1 MNRGGALSQVN
12 KRGIRQKPR
21 DLKYTLK
28 RLWDYLYKFK
38 FLLFIALALTILSNV
53 FALIGP
59 KLLGYAIDSMD
70 DKFLLNGK
78 LVEGVNLNEVI
89 YYCILMAFFYLFS
102 SIFSFILSR
111 LMIYISKRIV
121 FKMRED
127 AFNTLMKLPVSYYDT
142 NLLGDIISKMSYDI
156 DTINTSLSSDIIS
169 ICTSIITV
177 SGSFMMMLTISP
189 ILVLIFVFTIPVSLL
204 FSRFMLKRTK
214 DLFRARS
221 RSLGELNGFVEEMIT
236 GTKTIKAYSKEDK
249 ILEVFDEY
257 NNSAVD
263 KAYKAEYYGFIT
275 GPGVN
280 FINNFSLSMVCVFGA
295 ILNIN
300 KGITLG
306 NLASFVSYSRKFS
319 GPINEVA
326 NIFVDL
332 QTALAASERVFA
344 LIDAPR
350 ELEDS
355 EDAIDLES
363 KGSIN
368 FENVIF
374 SYTQEKTIIKDLS
387 FDVKPG
393 QVIAIVGPTG
403 AGKTTIVNLL
413 MRFYDINSG
422 SIYMDGV
429 DIRNIKRD
437 SLRKNYAMVLQDT
450 WLFEASVFENLS
462 YGAENVSLDDVMN
475 ACKEAHIHNFIM
487 RLPNAYDTIL
497 TEGGTN
503 ISKGQKQL
511 LTIARAMLLDSKIL
525 ILDEA
530 TSNIDTRTESKIN
543 NAVRKLMKD
552 KTCFIIAH
560 RLSTI
565 KNADLILV
573 VKDGNI
579 IEKGNHYDLL
589 KLGGF
594 YSELYNSQFK

>member
-102 SIFSFILSR
+102 SIFSFVLSR

-127 AFNTLMKLPVSYYDT
+127 AFDTLMKLPVSYYDT

-257 NNSAVD
+257 NISAVD

-393 QVIAIVGPTG
+393 HVIAIVGPTG

-511 LTIARAMLLDSKIL
+511 LTIARAMLLESKIL

>member
-78 LVEGVNLNEVI
+78 LVEGVNLKEVI

-280 FINNFSLSMVCVFGA
+280 FINNLSLSMVCVFGA

-363 KGSIN
+363 NGSIN

-422 SIYMDGV
+422 YIYMDGV

-511 LTIARAMLLDSKIL
+511 LTIARAMLLESKIL

>member
-374 SYTQEKTIIKDLS
+374 SYTPEKTIIKDLS

>member
-127 AFNTLMKLPVSYYDT
+127 AFDTLMKLPVSYYDT

-257 NNSAVD
+257 NISAVD

-280 FINNFSLSMVCVFGA
+280 FINNLSLSMVCVFGA

-363 KGSIN
+363 NGSIN

-374 SYTQEKTIIKDLS
+374 SYTPEKTIIKDLS

-511 LTIARAMLLDSKIL
+511 LTIARAMLLESKIL

>member
-127 AFNTLMKLPVSYYDT
+127 AFDTLMKLPVSYYDT

-363 KGSIN
+363 NGSIN
-368 FENVIF
+368 FKNVIF

-511 LTIARAMLLDSKIL
+511 LTIARAMLLESKIL

>member
-102 SIFSFILSR
+102 SIFSFVLSR

-374 SYTQEKTIIKDLS
+374 SYTPEKTIIKDLS

>member
-127 AFNTLMKLPVSYYDT
+127 AFDTLMKLPVSYYDT

-363 KGSIN
+363 NGSIN